1 MSTEQIRI
9 WFELNQGGVEQYK
22 QLREAGWTNKQIED
36 RIIHA
41 DFSDEVVEED
51 RSPASGLGSEP
62 EKSDQMSDSAWE
74 ECPDFIKRFDPV
86 ALEEVTKMGGGYSF
100 HVAADELPSRLKRNL
115 AMDMECE
122 DVNLDGAVLDGH
134 RLWVIPFRERDV
146 FLFVYPASEGVGIS
160 FVTADGKLMEGHSV
174 SVPLDWMGMDNRG
187 RQSQWLPDVAE
198 SLANVF
204 GKGDVD
210 ELKYFLR
217 LEIES
222 IPDILNG
229 YGDDAVEFF
238 SHPDTSDLVADT
250 VAVKGIYSPEE
261 EKVEYRITMR
271 APKSLGI
278 PGATGTMTLN
288 GQQWAQKSGDAVN
301 SAYMNIFGAD
311 LNLSDEMVALLYLE
325 WDAMREMHTSA
336 DMARENLV
344 DGFLS
349 TVNGLSVTDAEAV
362 VSWDS
367 ESPSGILF
375 EEDGEDYI
383 AVGSRWVRSIL
394 GDEARELSRP
404 MDEVLRDEG
413 LVSYV
418 GRADG
423 VLRKK
428 LDAAE
433 GVTNERSTVFVV
445 PVGKTAQDADK
456 IRSVDDGTADLTVGV

>member
-1 MSTEQIRI
+1 
-9 WFELNQGGVEQYK
+9 
-22 QLREAGWTNKQIED
+22 
-36 RIIHA
+36 
-41 DFSDEVVEED
+41 
-51 RSPASGLGSEP
+51 
-62 EKSDQMSDSAWE
+62 
-74 ECPDFIKRFDPV
+74 
-86 ALEEVTKMGGGYSF
+86 
-100 HVAADELPSRLKRNL
+100 
-115 AMDMECE
+115 
-122 DVNLDGAVLDGH
+122 
-134 RLWVIPFRERDV
+134 
-146 FLFVYPASEGVGIS
+146 
-160 FVTADGKLMEGHSV
+160 
-174 SVPLDWMGMDNRG
+174 
-187 RQSQWLPDVAE
+187 
-198 SLANVF
+198 
-204 GKGDVD
+204 
-210 ELKYFLR
+210 
-217 LEIES
+217 
-222 IPDILNG
+222 
-229 YGDDAVEFF
+229 
-238 SHPDTSDLVADT
+238 
-250 VAVKGIYSPEE
+250 
-261 EKVEYRITMR
+261 
-271 APKSLGI
+271 
-278 PGATGTMTLN
+278 MTLN